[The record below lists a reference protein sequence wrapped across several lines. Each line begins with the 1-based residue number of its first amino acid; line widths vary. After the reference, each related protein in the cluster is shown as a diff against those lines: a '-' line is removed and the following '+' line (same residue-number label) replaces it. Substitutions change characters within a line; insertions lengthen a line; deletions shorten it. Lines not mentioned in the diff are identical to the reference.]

1 MALKIRMSRGGSK
14 KRPFYRIVVADSRM
28 PRDGRYIEKLGT
40 YNPLLPKD
48 GGERV
53 VLDADRAKHWLEQ
66 GAKPSD
72 RVSRFLQDVGLWK
85 REERNN
91 PNKGKPGQ
99 KALERIEAQKEA
111 EEAAKAA
118 AEEAAAEAA
127 AAAAAPAE
135 EAPAEEAPAE
145 EAPAEEAPAEEA
157 PAEEAAAE
165 EAPAEEAPAEEAA
178 AEEAPAEEAPAEEA
192 AAEEAPVEE
201 APAEEAAE
209 ASQKDA

>member
-1 MALKIRMSRGGSK
+1 MALKIRMSRGGAK

-48 GGERV
+48 HDDRLR
-53 VLDADRAKHWLEQ
+53 LDLERAKHWISQ

-72 RVSRFLQDVGLWK
+72 RIARFLDDAGLWK
-85 REERNN
+85 REARNN
-91 PNKGKPGQ
+91 PQKGKPGA
-99 KALERIEAQKEA
+99 KALERLE
-111 EEAAKAA
+111 A
-118 AEEAAAEAA
+118 AEEAKRAAEEEAA

-135 EAPAEEAPAE
+135 EAPVEAAPAEEAPAEEAAAEEAPAE

-165 EAPAEEAPAEEAA
+165 EAPAEEAA
-178 AEEAPAEEAPAEEA
+178 AEEAPA
-192 AAEEAPVEE
+192 VEE
-201 APAEEAAE
+201 ASADDASDEEGE
-209 ASQKDA
+209 KDA

>member
-53 VLDADRAKHWLEQ
+53 VLDADRAKHWIEQ

-99 KALERIEAQKEA
+99 KALERLEAQKEA

-127 AAAAAPAE
+127 AAAAAPV
-135 EAPAEEAPAE
+135 EEAPAE

-165 EAPAEEAPAEEAA
+165 EAPAEEAA

-192 AAEEAPVEE
+192 
-201 APAEEAAE
+201 PAEEAAE
-209 ASQKDA
+209 ASEKDA

>member
-118 AEEAAAEAA
+118 AEEAAAEAV

-135 EAPAEEAPAE
+135 EAP
-145 EAPAEEAPAEEA
+145 
-157 PAEEAAAE
+157 AE

>member
-1 MALKIRMSRGGSK
+1 MVFFCSSRRRHTSLLTVTGVQTCALPI
-14 KRPFYRIVVADSRM
+14 YRIVVADSRM

-53 VLDADRAKHWLEQ
+53 VLDADRAKHWIEQ

-99 KALERIEAQKEA
+99 KELERLEAQKED
-111 EEAAKAA
+111 EEDAKAA
-118 AEEAAAEAA
+118 AEEADDEAA
-127 AAAAAPAE
+127 AAAAAPV
-135 EAPAEEAPAE
+135 EEAPAE

-165 EAPAEEAPAEEAA
+165 EAPAEEAA

-192 AAEEAPVEE
+192 
-201 APAEEAAE
+201 PAEEAAE
-209 ASQKDA
+209 ASEKDA